1 MDNTGMNVFLDKD
14 ADHMEYFQMA
24 DLIWPCDSE
33 FPCSPNEFKQKML
46 SAIKKKG
53 GEDQSQKMTMT
64 RQFYNATLRHFSSN
78 LEIT

>member
-14 ADHMEYFQMA
+14 GDHMEYFQMA

-33 FPCSPNEFKQKML
+33 FPCSPNEFKLKMV

-53 GEDQSQKMTMT
+53 GED
-64 RQFYNATLRHFSSN
+64 
-78 LEIT
+78 